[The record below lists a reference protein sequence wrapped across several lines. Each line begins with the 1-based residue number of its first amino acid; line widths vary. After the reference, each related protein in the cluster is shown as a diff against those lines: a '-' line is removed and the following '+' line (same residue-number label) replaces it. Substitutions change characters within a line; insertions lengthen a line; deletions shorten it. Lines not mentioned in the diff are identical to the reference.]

1 MNFRKWFKLID
12 ERCSQCIETSRLT
25 SAANQLTGFYLIE
38 TSANT
43 VLRKVTFQEICCLL
57 T

>member
-1 MNFRKWFKLID
+1 MNFRKWFKLIN
-12 ERCSQCIETSRLT
+12 ERCSQYIEASRLT
-25 SAANQLTGFYLIE
+25 FAANQLTGFYLIE

-43 VLRKVTFQEICCLL
+43 VLRKVTFQKICCLL